1 MLLDPSLQSIKL
13 LKSQII
19 YDCPVLL
26 DELPLTVAIILNS
39 EDNSEIFCLS
49 EFFINR
55 KKLDN
60 LDALLCFKFLLG
72 LN

>member
-19 YDCPVLL
+19 YDYPVLL

-39 EDNSEIFCLS
+39 EDNSEIFCLP

-60 LDALLCFKFLLG
+60 LDALLRFKFLLG

>member
-60 LDALLCFKFLLG
+60 LDALLRFKFLLG